1 MTPEQLRTGD
11 LAALESFVAQ
21 HGLDVPFDGTT
32 PLGMVAFDGKIRLVK
47 WMLAHG
53 ASVDFRGE
61 DGRTPLM
68 WAVVDGRTRAA
79 ELLLDAGADVNAT
92 DADGMTVLHLACRC
106 PRRTSVET
114 ARLLRARGAD
124 RFGKNADGRTAYQY
138 AMARPPGTWVTPELL
153 RELM

>member
-21 HGLDVPFDGTT
+21 HGLDVP
-32 PLGMVAFDGKIRLVK
+32 
-47 WMLAHG
+47 
-53 ASVDFRGE
+53 
-61 DGRTPLM
+61 
-68 WAVVDGRTRAA
+68 A